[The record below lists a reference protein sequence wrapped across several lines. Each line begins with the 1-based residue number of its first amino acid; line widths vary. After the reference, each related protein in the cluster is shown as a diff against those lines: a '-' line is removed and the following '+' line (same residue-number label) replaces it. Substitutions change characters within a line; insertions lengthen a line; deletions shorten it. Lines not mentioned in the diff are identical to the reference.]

1 MEENKGRNN
10 LQEFL
15 RLIQERIVSYVGAED
30 VVALKAFIHG
40 YLQGLFQNKI
50 PEMSF
55 PKYGWFSV
63 WVYGRLGSELGYG
76 DGWDAYINNIC
87 QGEQIEGLRLFYELY
102 EEFSQSQPI
111 CYSQKLDA
119 KKKIFTDAP
128 RGPFWP
134 RLNDTTTELLM
145 FELPPSR
152 SAWCLFLSA
161 DKVRLNTV
169 DAESIPLFC
178 RK

>member
-1 MEENKGRNN
+1 
-10 LQEFL
+10 
-15 RLIQERIVSYVGAED
+15 
-30 VVALKAFIHG
+30 
-40 YLQGLFQNKI
+40 
-50 PEMSF
+50 MSF

-63 WVYGRLGSELGYG
+63 WVYGKLGSELGYG

-87 QGEQIEGLRLFYELY
+87 QGEQIEGFRLFYELY
-102 EEFSQSQPI
+102 EEFSRSQPI

-119 KKKIFTDAP
+119 KKKIFADAP

-152 SAWCLFLSA
+152 SAWCLFLSD
-161 DKVRLNTV
+161 DKIRLHTLA
-169 DAESIPLFC
+169 AESKPVLLQKIREHYFAVEEDEWIQFNGDPYL
-178 RK
+178 KNLILDVPKNNY